1 MNIKEKLYSSI
12 KLIRPIGLIKE
23 QKERISKFKD
33 SFRARN
39 IIRFWAYDF
48 AIRLFIFIFS
58 MWTIRNLL
66 IAINWLEVPVGIF
79 LSMIYI
85 GNVILSD
92 VFVQY
97 GKYINKQQLLEE
109 SLSFKKGNIHVVS
122 YRELRRLLNNG
133 SMITISNM
141 DDNKEHFYGFMNIVD
156 DGSKVICHED
166 IIGVGNTVLYNR
178 DRIFS
183 NSVLSININADD
195 TSKCLISSQ
204 LYIDRNTLYVLG
216 FFGWLKYRYMYMV
229 NLKKAG
235 IFSNISAR
243 LYGADIYRKLLETT
257 ITVMGYIANL
267 IYTSASNPN
276 PIYISTSGNV
286 GIGTTGSLSNITNNT
301 SNSNHTFYS
310 SASGSIIYIPSTN
323 TLSIT
328 AANISANTLSINSNP
343 ASNSNNVNS
352 VPNTGI

>member
-1 MNIKEKLYSSI
+1 
-12 KLIRPIGLIKE
+12 
-23 QKERISKFKD
+23 
-33 SFRARN
+33 
-39 IIRFWAYDF
+39 
-48 AIRLFIFIFS
+48 

-66 IAINWLEVPVGIF
+66 IAIHWWEVPVGIF

-109 SLSFKKGNIHVVS
+109 SLSFKKVNIHVVS
-122 YRELRRLLNNG
+122 YKELRRLLNNG
-133 SMITISNM
+133 SMITISNI
-141 DDNKEHFYGFMNIVD
+141 NNNEEYFYGFMNTVD
-156 DGSKVICHED
+156 EGNKVICHVD
-166 IIGVGNTVLYNR
+166 IIGAGNTILYNR
-178 DRIFS
+178 DRVFS
-183 NSVLSININADD
+183 NSVLSVNINADD

-243 LYGADIYRKLLETT
+243 LYGADIYRKLLETK
-257 ITVMGYIANL
+257 IVVMGYIANPM
-267 IYTSASNPN
+267 N
-276 PIYISTSGNV
+276 ISTSGNV
-286 GIGTTGSLSNITNNT
+286 GNGTTGSLSNITT
-301 SNSNHTFYS
+301 SNSYNTFYS

-328 AANISANTLSINSNP
+328 AANISANTLNINSNVT
-343 ASNSNNVNS
+343 SNGNNVNS